1 MTNLERL
8 SALREGMKSE
18 NIDAYI
24 IASADPHISEYLP
37 DRYKNI
43 EWISGFT
50 GSAGTLAITKDFAG
64 LWTDSRYFVQADQ
77 QLIGSGFELVKLKTQ
92 GAAEYASWLKET
104 LQEGDIVAFDG
115 KLISIA
121 TAQQLKYKLEPQGIT
136 IKSDVDLI
144 DKIWTDRP
152 GLPKERA
159 YLLSEEQAGKTI
171 NEKISEIRQTLKEK
185 GANSYLVSTLDDI
198 AWIFNIRV

>member
-50 GSAGTLAITKDFAG
+50 GSAGTLAITLDFAG
-64 LWTDSRYFVQADQ
+64 LWTDSRYFVQAEE
-77 QLIGSGFELVKLKTQ
+77 QLKGSGFELVKLKTQ
-92 GAAEYASWLKET
+92 GAAEYASWLKDSLRKGST
-104 LQEGDIVAFDG
+104 VAFDG
-115 KLISIA
+115 KLIA
-121 TAQQLKYKLEPQGIT
+121 VTTAQHLKETLEPNEINV
-136 IKSDVDLI
+136 KANVDLI
-144 DKIWTDRP
+144 EEIWRDRP
-152 GLPKERA
+152 GLP
-159 YLLSEEQAGKTI
+159 L
-171 NEKISEIRQTLKEK
+171 EK
-185 GANSYLVSTLDDI
+185 A
-198 AWIFNIRV
+198 